1 MDLDHVKASDL
12 KKVLIQ
18 VSTAQCSVF
27 VKRFNETLE
36 EFLKKLEH
44 VFPDYQVEIV
54 SKLNEFHMARSTVG
68 EKAPLVELY
77 KVCRDYSKHIETCNE
92 EFFLKEAKS
101 IDFCGINFATE
112 WNKTAKDTQVAI
124 WQYVQL
130 LWRLASQYVQARQI
144 MLQSDEEFEAAL
156 EHFKKRLKD
165 FGSMPQTQSDI
176 LKFFKTLE
184 PPQ

>member
-1 MDLDHVKASDL
+1 MDLDHIKASDL
-12 KKVLIQ
+12 KKVLVQ

-27 VKRFNETLE
+27 VNRFNETLE
-36 EFLKKLEH
+36 EFLKKLEM

-68 EKAPLVELY
+68 EKGPLIELY
-77 KVCRDYSKHIETCNE
+77 KVCRDYSKQIEACDE
-92 EFFLKEAKS
+92 QFFLNEAKS
-101 IDFCGINFATE
+101 IDFCGIDFAKE
-112 WNKTAKDTQVAI
+112 WTKTTKETQHAI

-130 LWRLASQYVQARQI
+130 LWQLAAQYVQARQVT
-144 MLQSDEEFEAAL
+144 LQTDEEFEIAL

-176 LKFFKTLE
+176 LKFFKTLG
-184 PPQ
+184 PSP